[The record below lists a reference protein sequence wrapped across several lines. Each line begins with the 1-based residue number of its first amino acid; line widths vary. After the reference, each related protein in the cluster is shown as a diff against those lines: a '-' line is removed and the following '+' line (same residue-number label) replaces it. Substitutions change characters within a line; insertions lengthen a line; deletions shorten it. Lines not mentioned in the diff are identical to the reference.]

1 MSKFADHILSSF
13 HADLARLWIAVDP
26 DDVLLDEAILA
37 RLRGRGFELVPF
49 EDSIAF
55 RLVYEDEYLRRWRA
69 GDADAPMSLVLHL
82 RAEDASSLPADY
94 LADGRWV
101 TLSLAELFPRM
112 SYAVMRQL
120 NPAVL
125 APLYDAQ
132 IDATQDLGDAATKE
146 FVLLHI
152 YRLSPHLIRRPEEL
166 WSALF
171 KLHYRGEGLP
181 DVLAE
186 HIASVLYR
194 QPGFAKLPLKALFA
208 SRTEMHRAVQA
219 AWEHYVDACGLKG
232 RRVGER
238 DVGWAEPPTIPFE
251 HPEVRVYVDS
261 MFLDGALHP
270 VEIQGVADA
279 LPEWARVGVIA
290 DPLARRNLV
299 AQGIATLRK
308 EIPGAQASHREW
320 TEWARRF
327 GEVSSRHHVLDP
339 ARAGSLRAELAELRA
354 AADAALLEWCG
365 KHYGDL
371 PSLPAIKAPAMVH
384 HVPRY
389 LAMRRGAGVAKVAL
403 VVFDGLAVDQW
414 VTIRELL
421 IQAKAPLKFEES
433 ACFAWL
439 PTLTSVSRQALF
451 SGLRPREFAD
461 NIESTAAEPQLWS
474 RFWQDHQLRAPEVL
488 YHKGLQR
495 NEQLV
500 ELEAALSAPGI
511 KAAGLVVDTVDQII
525 HGAVLGKRGV
535 AGQIAEWCSTG
546 FVQKLFGK
554 LLELGFDVYLTADHG
569 NCDATGIGRPVQGVL
584 AETRGER
591 VRTYR
596 SEAVRTE
603 TAKAWPTTAVLDVP
617 GLPTG
622 FLPLYAGQA
631 AAFVTAADP
640 VVVHGG
646 PSVEELIVP
655 FVRVSSTE

>member
-1 MSKFADHILSSF
+1 MSAFSDQILSSF
-13 HADLARLWIAVDP
+13 TADLARLWIAVDP

-37 RLRGRGFELVPF
+37 GLRERGFELVPF

-55 RLVYEDEYLRRWRA
+55 RLIYEDEYLRRWQA
-69 GDADAPMSLVLHL
+69 DDAEAPKSLVLHL
-82 RAEDASSLPADY
+82 RAEDASALPADY
-94 LADGRWV
+94 LADGRLV

-120 NPAVL
+120 DPAVL

-132 IDATQDLGDAATKE
+132 IDAPQDLGDAATKE
-146 FVLLHI
+146 FVLVHI
-152 YRLSPHLIRRPEEL
+152 YGVSPHLVRKPEVL
-166 WSALF
+166 WGTLF
-171 KLHYRGEGLP
+171 KLHYRGDGLP

-186 HIASVLYR
+186 YVAGVLAR
-194 QPGFAKLPLKALFA
+194 QPAFAKLPLKALFA
-208 SRTEMHRAVQA
+208 SRAEMLRAVQA
-219 AWEHYVDACGLKG
+219 AWEHYIDACGLKG

-238 DVGWAEPPTIPFE
+238 DVRWAEPPTIPFE
-251 HPEVRVYVDS
+251 HAEVRVYVDS

-270 VEIQGVADA
+270 VEIQGAADA
-279 LPEWARVGVIA
+279 LPEWARVGVVA

-299 AQGIATLRK
+299 AQGITTLGK
-308 EIPGAQASHREW
+308 AIPGAEASHREW

-327 GEVSSRHHVLDP
+327 GEVSSRHHVLDSS
-339 ARAGSLRAELAELRA
+339 RAESLRVNLVELRA
-354 AADAALLEWCG
+354 AADAALLTWCR
-365 KHYGDL
+365 KHYGSL
-371 PSLPAIKAPAMVH
+371 PSLPAVKPAMVH

-389 LAMRRGAGVAKVAL
+389 LAMCRGAGTTKVAL

-421 IQAKAPLKFEES
+421 IQAKAPFKFEES
-433 ACFAWL
+433 GCFAWL

-451 SGLRPREFAD
+451 SGQRPREFAD
-461 NIESTAAEPQLWS
+461 NIESTAAEPKLWS
-474 RFWQDHQLRAPEVL
+474 RFWQDYELKAPEVL
-488 YHKGLQR
+488 YRKGLRR
-495 NEQLV
+495 NDQLD
-500 ELEAALSAPGI
+500 ELGAALSAPGI
-511 KAAGLVVDTVDQII
+511 KVAGLVVDTVDELI
-525 HGAVLGKRGV
+525 HRAMLGKRGV

-546 FVQKLFGK
+546 FVQRLFGK

-569 NCDATGIGRPVQGVL
+569 NCDASGIGKPGQGVL

-596 SEAVRTE
+596 SEAVRAE
-603 TAKAWPTTAVLDVP
+603 TAQMWPETVVLDVP

-622 FLPLYAGQA
+622 FMPLYAGQA
-631 AAFVTAADP
+631 SAFVTAGEP

>member
-1 MSKFADHILSSF
+1 MSAFADHILSSF
-13 HADLARLWIAVDP
+13 PADLALLWIAVDP

-37 RLRGRGFELVPF
+37 RLRSRGFELVPF

-69 GDADAPMSLVLHL
+69 NDANAPRSLVLHL
-82 RAEDASSLPADY
+82 RDEDASCLPADY
-94 LADGRWV
+94 LADGRRV
-101 TLSLAELFPRM
+101 TLSLAQLFPRM

-120 NPAVL
+120 DPAVL

-132 IDATQDLGDAATKE
+132 MDAPQDLGDAATKE

-152 YRLSPHLIRRPEEL
+152 YRLSPHLIRKPEEL
-166 WSALF
+166 WGALF
-171 KLHYRGEGLP
+171 KLHYRGDGLP

-186 HIASVLYR
+186 HIAGVLAR
-194 QPGFAKLPLKALFA
+194 QAVFSRLPLRSLFA
-208 SRTEMHRAVQA
+208 SRTEMLRTVQA
-219 AWEHYVDACGLKG
+219 AWEVYVEACGLKG

-238 DVGWAEPPTIPFE
+238 DTRWVEPPSIPFE

-270 VEIQGVADA
+270 VEIEDVADA
-279 LPEWARVGVIA
+279 LPEWARVGVLA

-299 AQGIATLRK
+299 AHGIATLRK
-308 EIPGAQASHREW
+308 EVPDVDASHREW
-320 TEWARRF
+320 AEWARRF
-327 GEVSSRHHVLDP
+327 GEVTSRHHALD
-339 ARAGSLRAELAELRA
+339 ASRAESLRVELTELRA
-354 AADAALLEWCG
+354 AADAAMLVWCS

-371 PSLPAIKAPAMVH
+371 PSLPAVKAPAMVH

-389 LAMRRGAGVAKVAL
+389 LAMRRSAGVPKVAL

-414 VTIRELL
+414 VTVRELL
-421 IQAKAPLKFEES
+421 VQANAPFKFEES

-474 RFWQDHQLRAPEVL
+474 RFWQDHELRAPKVL
-488 YHKGLQR
+488 YRKGLRR
-495 NEQLV
+495 NDQLQ

-511 KAAGLVVDTVDQII
+511 KVAGLVVDTVDEII

-569 NCDATGIGRPVQGVL
+569 NCDATGIGRPSQGVL

-596 SEAVRTE
+596 GEAVRAE
-603 TAKAWPTTAVLDVP
+603 TVLSWPATVVLDVP
-617 GLPTG
+617 GLPVG
-622 FLPLYAGQA
+622 FMPLYAGQA
-631 AAFVTAADP
+631 AAFVTAGDP